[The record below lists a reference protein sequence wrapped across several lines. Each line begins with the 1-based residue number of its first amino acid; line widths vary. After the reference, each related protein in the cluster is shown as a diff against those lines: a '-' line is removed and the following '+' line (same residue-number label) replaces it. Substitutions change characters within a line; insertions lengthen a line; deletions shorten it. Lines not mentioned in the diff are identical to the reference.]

1 MTSNIPNRLTT
12 LRILMVP
19 IYAVVMY
26 IDFPF
31 HYVVAGIIFLLA
43 SITDTIDGRYARKHN
58 MVTDFGKFADPVAD
72 KILVLTSVIIFVGFG
87 RLPAWTCAI
96 MVAREI
102 IVTSLRNVAVLKN
115 RVLAADIYGKLKTTF
130 QMIAITIL
138 HFEGLLPFLAIP
150 TDVLYYIAVALTV
163 LSGANYCIKNWDI
176 LSWEAQKRKR

>member
-1 MTSNIPNRLTT
+1 MTSNIPNKLTT

-19 IYAVVMY
+19 IYAVLLY
-26 IDFPF
+26 IDFPLHF
-31 HYVVAGIIFLLA
+31 VIAGIIFILA
-43 SITDTIDGRYARKHN
+43 SVTDTIDGRYARKHD

-72 KILVLTSVIIFVGFG
+72 KLLVLTSVIIFVGFS
-87 RLPAWTCAI
+87 RLPAWSCAI

-130 QMIAITIL
+130 QMIALSII
-138 HFEGLLPFLAIP
+138 HFEGVFPFLKIP
-150 TDVLYYIAVALTV
+150 ADVLYYIAVTLTV

-176 LSWEAQKRKR
+176 LS